1 MLRSVMAIVCGLG
14 LLVLAVPA
22 SAADQ
27 QFFVEAE
34 FWVDGEQLGKP
45 NLLVE
50 PNTEATVAVGSSES
64 VWQLRMKVEPVK
76 DAHAPAN
83 TLWMHLGL
91 DQRTAEG
98 WEELTDTLLGVPE
111 GEWATLSVV
120 EGEAESTP
128 ETAAVFLRV
137 RASRVD
143 TPQT

>member
-50 PNTEATVAVGSSES
+50 PNTEATVAVGSSEA
-64 VWQLRMKVEPVK
+64 VWQLRMKVEPVQ